1 MQGVPDPGSAA
12 AAIEF
17 RAVTKRYPGRE
28 APAVRELSLSV
39 PAGEICVLIGPS
51 GSGKTTAMKMVNRL
65 IDITEGDITIGGQS
79 VRSLDLTEL
88 RRGIGYVFQQIGL
101 FPHMSVEDNIGTVPR
116 LLGWD
121 KQRIRD
127 RVGELL
133 ELVGLEQSDAK
144 RYPGQFSGGQRQ
156 RIGVA
161 RAMAAD
167 QPIMLMDEPFG
178 AVDPIARDRLQN
190 DFLRLHAEVR
200 KTVIFVT
207 HDIDEAI
214 KMGHRVAIL
223 RDGELVQ
230 YGTPD
235 EILASPANEFIADFV
250 GADRGLKRLLLRKL
264 AEIEL
269 TPATNGEAD
278 DLPTIDEDTCLRDA
292 LSMMVTQ
299 RVSALTVLG
308 TAGERRGTVSMESL
322 AHFADLDRAD
332 AGGRGLGRC
341 SPQLALPIAQ
351 GGGPVIPTFQR
362 GSDCVRE
369 NRQFCWDWFS
379 SHWSSTFQPRLIEHI
394 ELTAI
399 AVGIGFVI
407 AFVAALVAYRWDWA
421 VNPATA
427 VFAFVYTIPSLAF
440 FQLMVPFTGLTR
452 LSAEIALVSYTL
464 LILFRNILTGLREVP
479 PDALE
484 AAQAMGLTRRQ
495 TLWRVEL
502 PLAMPAIMAG
512 IRIATVT
519 IISLATVAAF
529 IGVGGLGQPIFNAIQ
544 TGFKT
549 QFIAAGVLAVALA
562 LVTDAIL
569 VVLQR
574 ALTPWARAQVG

>member
-28 APAVRELSLSV
+28 APAVRELTLSV

-65 IDITEGDITIGGQS
+65 IDITDGDITIGGQS

-121 KQRIRD
+121 KQRIRA

-161 RAMAAD
+161 RAMAAG

-190 DFLRLHAEVR
+190 DFLRLHAEVQ

-250 GADRGLKRLLLRKL
+250 GADRGLKRLLLREL
-264 AEIEL
+264 RDIEL
-269 TPATNGEAD
+269 TSANGGAD
-278 DLPTIDEDTCLRDA
+278 ELPTIDERTCLRDA
-292 LSMMVTQ
+292 LSLMVTR
-299 RVSALTVLG
+299 RVTALTVMG
-308 TAGERRGTVSMESL
+308 EGGERRGTVSMETL
-322 AHFADLDRAD
+322 AHFADLDKSD
-332 AGGRGLGRC
+332 AG
-341 SPQLALPIAQ
+341 
-351 GGGPVIPTFQR
+351 V
-362 GSDCVRE
+362 
-369 NRQFCWDWFS
+369 
-379 SHWSSTFQPRLIEHI
+379 
-394 ELTAI
+394 
-399 AVGIGFVI
+399 
-407 AFVAALVAYRWDWA
+407 
-421 VNPATA
+421 
-427 VFAFVYTIPSLAF
+427 
-440 FQLMVPFTGLTR
+440 
-452 LSAEIALVSYTL
+452 
-464 LILFRNILTGLREVP
+464 
-479 PDALE
+479 E
-484 AAQAMGLTRRQ
+484 A
-495 TLWRVEL
+495 
-502 PLAMPAIMAG
+502 
-512 IRIATVT
+512 
-519 IISLATVAAF
+519 
-529 IGVGGLGQPIFNAIQ
+529 
-544 TGFKT
+544 
-549 QFIAAGVLAVALA
+549 
-562 LVTDAIL
+562 
-569 VVLQR
+569 
-574 ALTPWARAQVG
+574 

>member
-17 RAVTKRYPGRE
+17 RSVTKRYPGRE

-65 IDITEGDITIGGQS
+65 IDITEGDITIGEQS
-79 VRSLDLTEL
+79 VRGLDLTEL

-121 KQRIRD
+121 KQRIRA

-214 KMGHRVAIL
+214 KMGDRIAIL

-235 EILASPANEFIADFV
+235 EILARPANDFVADFV
-250 GADRGLKRLLLRKL
+250 GADRGLKRLLLREL
-264 AEIEL
+264 ARHRAR
-269 TPATNGEAD
+269 PSTNGE
-278 DLPTIDEDTCLRDA
+278 R
-292 LSMMVTQ
+292 
-299 RVSALTVLG
+299 
-308 TAGERRGTVSMESL
+308 
-322 AHFADLDRAD
+322 
-332 AGGRGLGRC
+332 
-341 SPQLALPIAQ
+341 
-351 GGGPVIPTFQR
+351 
-362 GSDCVRE
+362 
-369 NRQFCWDWFS
+369 
-379 SHWSSTFQPRLIEHI
+379 
-394 ELTAI
+394 
-399 AVGIGFVI
+399 
-407 AFVAALVAYRWDWA
+407 
-421 VNPATA
+421 
-427 VFAFVYTIPSLAF
+427 
-440 FQLMVPFTGLTR
+440 
-452 LSAEIALVSYTL
+452 
-464 LILFRNILTGLREVP
+464 
-479 PDALE
+479 
-484 AAQAMGLTRRQ
+484 
-495 TLWRVEL
+495 
-502 PLAMPAIMAG
+502 
-512 IRIATVT
+512 
-519 IISLATVAAF
+519 
-529 IGVGGLGQPIFNAIQ
+529 
-544 TGFKT
+544 
-549 QFIAAGVLAVALA
+549 
-562 LVTDAIL
+562 
-569 VVLQR
+569 
-574 ALTPWARAQVG
+574 

>member
-1 MQGVPDPGSAA
+1 MQGVADPGSAA

-17 RAVTKRYPGRE
+17 RAVTKRYPGRS
-28 APAVRELSLSV
+28 AAAVSELTLSV

-65 IDITEGDITIGGQS
+65 IDITEGDITVGGQS

-116 LLGWD
+116 LLGWP

-161 RAMAAD
+161 RAMAAG

-214 KMGHRVAIL
+214 KMGHRMAIL

-235 EILASPANEFIADFV
+235 EILATPANDFIADFV

-269 TPATNGEAD
+269 APANGERD

-332 AGGRGLGRC
+332 A
-341 SPQLALPIAQ
+341 
-351 GGGPVIPTFQR
+351 
-362 GSDCVRE
+362 
-369 NRQFCWDWFS
+369 
-379 SHWSSTFQPRLIEHI
+379 
-394 ELTAI
+394 
-399 AVGIGFVI
+399 
-407 AFVAALVAYRWDWA
+407 
-421 VNPATA
+421 
-427 VFAFVYTIPSLAF
+427 
-440 FQLMVPFTGLTR
+440 
-452 LSAEIALVSYTL
+452 
-464 LILFRNILTGLREVP
+464 EV
-479 PDALE
+479 E
-484 AAQAMGLTRRQ
+484 A
-495 TLWRVEL
+495 
-502 PLAMPAIMAG
+502 
-512 IRIATVT
+512 
-519 IISLATVAAF
+519 
-529 IGVGGLGQPIFNAIQ
+529 
-544 TGFKT
+544 
-549 QFIAAGVLAVALA
+549 
-562 LVTDAIL
+562 
-569 VVLQR
+569 
-574 ALTPWARAQVG
+574 

>member
-1 MQGVPDPGSAA
+1 MQAESDQGNAA

-17 RAVTKRYPGRE
+17 RAVTKRYAGRT
-28 APAVRELSLSV
+28 AAAVRELSLGV
-39 PAGEICVLIGPS
+39 PAGDICVLIGPS

-65 IDITEGDITIGGQS
+65 IDITEGDITIGDKS
-79 VRSLDLTEL
+79 VRSLDVTEL

-121 KQRIRD
+121 KRRIRN

-133 ELVGLEQSDAK
+133 ELVGLEQDDAK

-214 KMGHRVAIL
+214 KMGHRMAIL

-235 EILASPANEFIADFV
+235 EILATPANDFIADFV

-269 TPATNGEAD
+269 APPNGERD
-278 DLPTIDEDTCLRDA
+278 DLPTIDQDTCLRDA

-332 AGGRGLGRC
+332 A
-341 SPQLALPIAQ
+341 
-351 GGGPVIPTFQR
+351 
-362 GSDCVRE
+362 
-369 NRQFCWDWFS
+369 
-379 SHWSSTFQPRLIEHI
+379 
-394 ELTAI
+394 
-399 AVGIGFVI
+399 
-407 AFVAALVAYRWDWA
+407 
-421 VNPATA
+421 
-427 VFAFVYTIPSLAF
+427 
-440 FQLMVPFTGLTR
+440 
-452 LSAEIALVSYTL
+452 
-464 LILFRNILTGLREVP
+464 EV
-479 PDALE
+479 E
-484 AAQAMGLTRRQ
+484 A
-495 TLWRVEL
+495 
-502 PLAMPAIMAG
+502 
-512 IRIATVT
+512 
-519 IISLATVAAF
+519 
-529 IGVGGLGQPIFNAIQ
+529 
-544 TGFKT
+544 
-549 QFIAAGVLAVALA
+549 
-562 LVTDAIL
+562 
-569 VVLQR
+569 
-574 ALTPWARAQVG
+574 

>member
-1 MQGVPDPGSAA
+1 MQGEPDPGGAA

-17 RAVTKRYPGRE
+17 RAATKRYPGRD

-121 KQRIRD
+121 KQRIRN

-133 ELVGLEQSDAK
+133 ELVGLDPSDAR

-190 DFLRLHAEVR
+190 DFLRLHAEIR

-214 KMGHRVAIL
+214 KMGQRVAIL
-223 RDGELVQ
+223 KDGELVQ

-235 EILASPANEFIADFV
+235 DILARPVDDFVSDFV
-250 GADRGLKRLLLRKL
+250 GADRGLKRLRLRAL
-264 AEIEL
+264 RDIEL
-269 TPATNGEAD
+269 TSTNGGAD
-278 DLPTIDEDTCLRDA
+278 ELPTIDERTSLRDA
-292 LSMMVTQ
+292 LSLMVTR
-299 RVSALTVLG
+299 RVTALTVLG
-308 TAGERRGTVSMESL
+308 EGGERRGTVSMESL
-322 AHFADLDRAD
+322 AHFADLDES
-332 AGGRGLGRC
+332 G
-341 SPQLALPIAQ
+341 
-351 GGGPVIPTFQR
+351 
-362 GSDCVRE
+362 
-369 NRQFCWDWFS
+369 
-379 SHWSSTFQPRLIEHI
+379 
-394 ELTAI
+394 
-399 AVGIGFVI
+399 
-407 AFVAALVAYRWDWA
+407 
-421 VNPATA
+421 
-427 VFAFVYTIPSLAF
+427 
-440 FQLMVPFTGLTR
+440 
-452 LSAEIALVSYTL
+452 
-464 LILFRNILTGLREVP
+464 
-479 PDALE
+479 
-484 AAQAMGLTRRQ
+484 
-495 TLWRVEL
+495 
-502 PLAMPAIMAG
+502 
-512 IRIATVT
+512 
-519 IISLATVAAF
+519 
-529 IGVGGLGQPIFNAIQ
+529 
-544 TGFKT
+544 
-549 QFIAAGVLAVALA
+549 AGVEA
-562 LVTDAIL
+562 
-569 VVLQR
+569 
-574 ALTPWARAQVG
+574 

>member
-1 MQGVPDPGSAA
+1 MQGVPDAGPAA

-65 IDITEGDITIGGQS
+65 IDITEGDITVGGQS
-79 VRSLDLTEL
+79 VRGLDLTEL

-161 RAMAAD
+161 RAMAAG

-214 KMGHRVAIL
+214 KVGHRIAIL
-223 RDGELVQ
+223 REGELVQ

-235 EILASPANEFIADFV
+235 EILANPANEFIADFV

-269 TPATNGEAD
+269 TPAANGERD

-308 TAGERRGTVSMESL
+308 TAGERRGVVSMESL

-332 AGGRGLGRC
+332 AG
-341 SPQLALPIAQ
+341 
-351 GGGPVIPTFQR
+351 V
-362 GSDCVRE
+362 
-369 NRQFCWDWFS
+369 
-379 SHWSSTFQPRLIEHI
+379 
-394 ELTAI
+394 
-399 AVGIGFVI
+399 
-407 AFVAALVAYRWDWA
+407 
-421 VNPATA
+421 
-427 VFAFVYTIPSLAF
+427 
-440 FQLMVPFTGLTR
+440 
-452 LSAEIALVSYTL
+452 
-464 LILFRNILTGLREVP
+464 
-479 PDALE
+479 E
-484 AAQAMGLTRRQ
+484 A
-495 TLWRVEL
+495 
-502 PLAMPAIMAG
+502 
-512 IRIATVT
+512 
-519 IISLATVAAF
+519 
-529 IGVGGLGQPIFNAIQ
+529 
-544 TGFKT
+544 
-549 QFIAAGVLAVALA
+549 
-562 LVTDAIL
+562 
-569 VVLQR
+569 
-574 ALTPWARAQVG
+574 

>member
-1 MQGVPDPGSAA
+1 MQGVPDPGSDA

-101 FPHMSVEDNIGTVPR
+101 FPHMNVEDNIGTVPR

-121 KQRIRD
+121 KQRIRA

-161 RAMAAD
+161 RAMAAG
-167 QPIMLMDEPFG
+167 QPIMLMDQPFG
-178 AVDPIARDRLQN
+178 AGDPIARDRLQN

-235 EILASPANEFIADFV
+235 EILARPVDDFVSDFV
-250 GADRGLKRLLLRKL
+250 GADRGLKRLLLREL
-264 AEIEL
+264 RDIEL
-269 TPATNGEAD
+269 TSTNGRAEE
-278 DLPTIDEDTCLRDA
+278 LPTIDERTCLRDA
-292 LSMMVTQ
+292 LSLMVTR
-299 RVSALTVLG
+299 RVTALTVLG
-308 TAGERRGTVSMESL
+308 EGGERRGIVSMETL
-322 AHFADLDRAD
+322 AHFADLD
-332 AGGRGLGRC
+332 
-341 SPQLALPIAQ
+341 Q
-351 GGGPVIPTFQR
+351 
-362 GSDCVRE
+362 SD
-369 NRQFCWDWFS
+369 
-379 SHWSSTFQPRLIEHI
+379 T
-394 ELTAI
+394 
-399 AVGIGFVI
+399 
-407 AFVAALVAYRWDWA
+407 
-421 VNPATA
+421 
-427 VFAFVYTIPSLAF
+427 
-440 FQLMVPFTGLTR
+440 
-452 LSAEIALVSYTL
+452 
-464 LILFRNILTGLREVP
+464 
-479 PDALE
+479 
-484 AAQAMGLTRRQ
+484 
-495 TLWRVEL
+495 
-502 PLAMPAIMAG
+502 
-512 IRIATVT
+512 
-519 IISLATVAAF
+519 
-529 IGVGGLGQPIFNAIQ
+529 GVGA
-544 TGFKT
+544 
-549 QFIAAGVLAVALA
+549 
-562 LVTDAIL
+562 
-569 VVLQR
+569 
-574 ALTPWARAQVG
+574 

>member
-1 MQGVPDPGSAA
+1 MQGVPDAGSAA

-17 RAVTKRYPGRE
+17 RAVTKRYSGRT
-28 APAVRELSLSV
+28 AAAVHELSLSV

-65 IDITEGDITIGGQS
+65 IDITEGDITVGGQS

-116 LLGWD
+116 LLGWP

-214 KMGHRVAIL
+214 KMGHRIAIL
-223 RDGELVQ
+223 REGELVQ

-235 EILASPANEFIADFV
+235 DILANPANEFIADFV

-269 TPATNGEAD
+269 SPAANGERD
-278 DLPTIDEDTCLRDA
+278 DLPTIDDDTSLRDA

-308 TAGERRGTVSMESL
+308 SAGERRGTVSMESL

-332 AGGRGLGRC
+332 A
-341 SPQLALPIAQ
+341 
-351 GGGPVIPTFQR
+351 
-362 GSDCVRE
+362 
-369 NRQFCWDWFS
+369 
-379 SHWSSTFQPRLIEHI
+379 
-394 ELTAI
+394 
-399 AVGIGFVI
+399 
-407 AFVAALVAYRWDWA
+407 
-421 VNPATA
+421 
-427 VFAFVYTIPSLAF
+427 
-440 FQLMVPFTGLTR
+440 
-452 LSAEIALVSYTL
+452 
-464 LILFRNILTGLREVP
+464 EV
-479 PDALE
+479 E
-484 AAQAMGLTRRQ
+484 A
-495 TLWRVEL
+495 
-502 PLAMPAIMAG
+502 
-512 IRIATVT
+512 
-519 IISLATVAAF
+519 
-529 IGVGGLGQPIFNAIQ
+529 
-544 TGFKT
+544 
-549 QFIAAGVLAVALA
+549 
-562 LVTDAIL
+562 
-569 VVLQR
+569 
-574 ALTPWARAQVG
+574 

>member
-39 PAGEICVLIGPS
+39 PAGEVCVLIGPS

-65 IDITEGDITIGGQS
+65 IDITDGDITIGEQS

-121 KQRIRD
+121 KRRIRN

-161 RAMAAD
+161 RAMAAG

-223 RDGELVQ
+223 KDGELVQ

-235 EILASPANEFIADFV
+235 EILARPANEFIADFV
-250 GADRGLKRLLLRKL
+250 GADRGLKRLLLREL
-264 AEIEL
+264 RDIEL
-269 TPATNGEAD
+269 TSPNGGAD
-278 DLPTIDEDTCLRDA
+278 DLPTVDERMSLRDA
-292 LSMMVTQ
+292 LSLMVTR
-299 RVSALTVLG
+299 RVTALTVM
-308 TAGERRGTVSMESL
+308 GEDGELRGTVSMETL
-322 AHFADLDRAD
+322 AHFADRDK
-332 AGGRGLGRC
+332 
-341 SPQLALPIAQ
+341 
-351 GGGPVIPTFQR
+351 
-362 GSDCVRE
+362 SD
-369 NRQFCWDWFS
+369 
-379 SHWSSTFQPRLIEHI
+379 
-394 ELTAI
+394 
-399 AVGIGFVI
+399 
-407 AFVAALVAYRWDWA
+407 
-421 VNPATA
+421 
-427 VFAFVYTIPSLAF
+427 
-440 FQLMVPFTGLTR
+440 TG
-452 LSAEIALVSYTL
+452 V
-464 LILFRNILTGLREVP
+464 
-479 PDALE
+479 E
-484 AAQAMGLTRRQ
+484 A
-495 TLWRVEL
+495 
-502 PLAMPAIMAG
+502 
-512 IRIATVT
+512 
-519 IISLATVAAF
+519 
-529 IGVGGLGQPIFNAIQ
+529 
-544 TGFKT
+544 
-549 QFIAAGVLAVALA
+549 
-562 LVTDAIL
+562 
-569 VVLQR
+569 
-574 ALTPWARAQVG
+574 

>member
-17 RAVTKRYPGRE
+17 RAVTKRYSGRE

-65 IDITEGDITIGGQS
+65 IDITEGDITIGDQS

-116 LLGWD
+116 LLGWN
-121 KQRIRD
+121 KKRIRD

-144 RYPGQFSGGQRQ
+144 RSPGQFSGGQRQ

-190 DFLRLHAEVR
+190 DFLRLHAEVQ

-214 KMGHRVAIL
+214 KMGHRIAIL
-223 RDGELVQ
+223 REGELVQ

-235 EILASPANEFIADFV
+235 DILANPANEFIADFV

-269 TPATNGEAD
+269 APAANGERD

-292 LSMMVTQ
+292 LSMMVTR

-322 AHFADLDRAD
+322 AHFDDLDRAD
-332 AGGRGLGRC
+332 AD
-341 SPQLALPIAQ
+341 A
-351 GGGPVIPTFQR
+351 
-362 GSDCVRE
+362 E
-369 NRQFCWDWFS
+369 
-379 SHWSSTFQPRLIEHI
+379 
-394 ELTAI
+394 
-399 AVGIGFVI
+399 VG
-407 AFVAALVAYRWDWA
+407 A
-421 VNPATA
+421 
-427 VFAFVYTIPSLAF
+427 
-440 FQLMVPFTGLTR
+440 
-452 LSAEIALVSYTL
+452 
-464 LILFRNILTGLREVP
+464 
-479 PDALE
+479 
-484 AAQAMGLTRRQ
+484 
-495 TLWRVEL
+495 
-502 PLAMPAIMAG
+502 
-512 IRIATVT
+512 
-519 IISLATVAAF
+519 
-529 IGVGGLGQPIFNAIQ
+529 
-544 TGFKT
+544 
-549 QFIAAGVLAVALA
+549 
-562 LVTDAIL
+562 
-569 VVLQR
+569 
-574 ALTPWARAQVG
+574 

>member
-17 RAVTKRYPGRE
+17 RAATKRYPGRE

-65 IDITEGDITIGGQS
+65 IDITEGDITVGGQS

-121 KQRIRD
+121 KQRIRN

-161 RAMAAD
+161 RAMAAG

-235 EILASPANEFIADFV
+235 DILASPANEFIADFV
-250 GADRGLKRLLLRKL
+250 GADRGLKRLLLREL
-264 AEIEL
+264 RDIEL
-269 TPATNGEAD
+269 TSLNGGTD
-278 DLPTIDEDTCLRDA
+278 DLPTVDERTSLRDA
-292 LSMMVTQ
+292 LSLMVTR
-299 RVSALTVLG
+299 RVTALTVMG
-308 TAGERRGTVSMESL
+308 EDGERRGTVSMETL
-322 AHFADLDRAD
+322 AHFADLNK
-332 AGGRGLGRC
+332 
-341 SPQLALPIAQ
+341 
-351 GGGPVIPTFQR
+351 
-362 GSDCVRE
+362 SD
-369 NRQFCWDWFS
+369 
-379 SHWSSTFQPRLIEHI
+379 
-394 ELTAI
+394 
-399 AVGIGFVI
+399 
-407 AFVAALVAYRWDWA
+407 
-421 VNPATA
+421 
-427 VFAFVYTIPSLAF
+427 
-440 FQLMVPFTGLTR
+440 TG
-452 LSAEIALVSYTL
+452 V
-464 LILFRNILTGLREVP
+464 
-479 PDALE
+479 E
-484 AAQAMGLTRRQ
+484 A
-495 TLWRVEL
+495 
-502 PLAMPAIMAG
+502 
-512 IRIATVT
+512 
-519 IISLATVAAF
+519 
-529 IGVGGLGQPIFNAIQ
+529 
-544 TGFKT
+544 
-549 QFIAAGVLAVALA
+549 
-562 LVTDAIL
+562 
-569 VVLQR
+569 
-574 ALTPWARAQVG
+574 

>member
-17 RAVTKRYPGRE
+17 RAVTKRYPGR
-28 APAVRELSLSV
+28 ATAAVRELSLSV

-65 IDITEGDITIGGQS
+65 IDITEGDITVGGQS

-101 FPHMSVEDNIGTVPR
+101 FAHMSVEDNIGTVPR
-116 LLGWD
+116 LLGWP

-214 KMGHRVAIL
+214 KMGDRMAIL

-235 EILASPANEFIADFV
+235 EILASPANDFIADFV

-269 TPATNGEAD
+269 APSNGERD

-292 LSMMVTQ
+292 LSMMVTE

-308 TAGERRGTVSMESL
+308 TAGERRGTVSMERL

-332 AGGRGLGRC
+332 
-341 SPQLALPIAQ
+341 
-351 GGGPVIPTFQR
+351 T
-362 GSDCVRE
+362 
-369 NRQFCWDWFS
+369 
-379 SHWSSTFQPRLIEHI
+379 
-394 ELTAI
+394 
-399 AVGIGFVI
+399 
-407 AFVAALVAYRWDWA
+407 
-421 VNPATA
+421 
-427 VFAFVYTIPSLAF
+427 
-440 FQLMVPFTGLTR
+440 
-452 LSAEIALVSYTL
+452 
-464 LILFRNILTGLREVP
+464 EV
-479 PDALE
+479 E
-484 AAQAMGLTRRQ
+484 A
-495 TLWRVEL
+495 
-502 PLAMPAIMAG
+502 
-512 IRIATVT
+512 
-519 IISLATVAAF
+519 
-529 IGVGGLGQPIFNAIQ
+529 
-544 TGFKT
+544 
-549 QFIAAGVLAVALA
+549 
-562 LVTDAIL
+562 
-569 VVLQR
+569 
-574 ALTPWARAQVG
+574 

>member
-17 RAVTKRYPGRE
+17 LAVTKRYPGRE

-65 IDITEGDITIGGQS
+65 IDITDGDITIGGQS

-116 LLGWD
+116 LLGWN
-121 KQRIRD
+121 KKRIRD

-190 DFLRLHAEVR
+190 DFLRLHAEVQ

-214 KMGHRVAIL
+214 KMGHRMAIL

-235 EILASPANEFIADFV
+235 EILAAPANDFIADFV

-264 AEIEL
+264 DEIEL
-269 TPATNGEAD
+269 SPVANGERD

-308 TAGERRGTVSMESL
+308 T
-322 AHFADLDRAD
+322 
-332 AGGRGLGRC
+332 GGRAPG
-341 SPQLALPIAQ
+341 
-351 GGGPVIPTFQR
+351 
-362 GSDCVRE
+362 
-369 NRQFCWDWFS
+369 
-379 SHWSSTFQPRLIEHI
+379 H
-394 ELTAI
+394 
-399 AVGIGFVI
+399 
-407 AFVAALVAYRWDWA
+407 
-421 VNPATA
+421 
-427 VFAFVYTIPSLAF
+427 
-440 FQLMVPFTGLTR
+440 
-452 LSAEIALVSYTL
+452 
-464 LILFRNILTGLREVP
+464 
-479 PDALE
+479 
-484 AAQAMGLTRRQ
+484 
-495 TLWRVEL
+495 
-502 PLAMPAIMAG
+502 
-512 IRIATVT
+512 
-519 IISLATVAAF
+519 
-529 IGVGGLGQPIFNAIQ
+529 GVDGEP
-544 TGFKT
+544 
-549 QFIAAGVLAVALA
+549 
-562 LVTDAIL
+562 
-569 VVLQR
+569 R
-574 ALTPWARAQVG
+574 ALR

>member
-1 MQGVPDPGSAA
+1 MQGAPDPGSAA

-65 IDITEGDITIGGQS
+65 IDITEGDITIGEQS

-161 RAMAAD
+161 RAMAAG

-178 AVDPIARDRLQN
+178 AVDPITRDRLQN
-190 DFLRLHAEVR
+190 DFLRLHAEIR

-214 KMGHRVAIL
+214 KMGHRIAIL
-223 RDGELVQ
+223 KDGELIQ

-235 EILASPANEFIADFV
+235 EILARPVDDFVSDFV
-250 GADRGLKRLLLRKL
+250 GADRGLKRLLLREL
-264 AEIEL
+264 RDIEL
-269 TPATNGEAD
+269 TAANGDAD
-278 DLPTIDEDTCLRDA
+278 QLPTVDEHTSLRDA
-292 LSMMVTQ
+292 LSLMVTR
-299 RVSALTVLG
+299 RVSALTVVG
-308 TAGERRGTVSMESL
+308 PGGERRGMVSMETL
-322 AHFADLDRAD
+322 AHFADRDK
-332 AGGRGLGRC
+332 
-341 SPQLALPIAQ
+341 
-351 GGGPVIPTFQR
+351 
-362 GSDCVRE
+362 SD
-369 NRQFCWDWFS
+369 
-379 SHWSSTFQPRLIEHI
+379 
-394 ELTAI
+394 
-399 AVGIGFVI
+399 
-407 AFVAALVAYRWDWA
+407 
-421 VNPATA
+421 TA
-427 VFAFVYTIPSLAF
+427 V
-440 FQLMVPFTGLTR
+440 
-452 LSAEIALVSYTL
+452 
-464 LILFRNILTGLREVP
+464 
-479 PDALE
+479 E
-484 AAQAMGLTRRQ
+484 A
-495 TLWRVEL
+495 
-502 PLAMPAIMAG
+502 
-512 IRIATVT
+512 
-519 IISLATVAAF
+519 
-529 IGVGGLGQPIFNAIQ
+529 
-544 TGFKT
+544 
-549 QFIAAGVLAVALA
+549 
-562 LVTDAIL
+562 
-569 VVLQR
+569 
-574 ALTPWARAQVG
+574 

>member
-28 APAVRELSLSV
+28 APAVRELTLSV

-65 IDITEGDITIGGQS
+65 IDITDGDITIGGQS

-121 KQRIRD
+121 KQRIRA

-161 RAMAAD
+161 RAMAAG

-190 DFLRLHAEVR
+190 DFLRLHAEVQ

-250 GADRGLKRLLLRKL
+250 GADRGLKRLLLREL
-264 AEIEL
+264 RDIEL
-269 TPATNGEAD
+269 TSVNGGAD
-278 DLPTIDEDTCLRDA
+278 ELPTIDERTCLRDA
-292 LSMMVTQ
+292 LSLMVTR
-299 RVSALTVLG
+299 RVTALTVLG
-308 TAGERRGTVSMESL
+308 EGGERRGTVSMETL
-322 AHFADLDRAD
+322 AHFADLDKSD
-332 AGGRGLGRC
+332 AG
-341 SPQLALPIAQ
+341 
-351 GGGPVIPTFQR
+351 V
-362 GSDCVRE
+362 
-369 NRQFCWDWFS
+369 
-379 SHWSSTFQPRLIEHI
+379 
-394 ELTAI
+394 
-399 AVGIGFVI
+399 
-407 AFVAALVAYRWDWA
+407 
-421 VNPATA
+421 
-427 VFAFVYTIPSLAF
+427 
-440 FQLMVPFTGLTR
+440 
-452 LSAEIALVSYTL
+452 
-464 LILFRNILTGLREVP
+464 
-479 PDALE
+479 E
-484 AAQAMGLTRRQ
+484 A
-495 TLWRVEL
+495 
-502 PLAMPAIMAG
+502 
-512 IRIATVT
+512 
-519 IISLATVAAF
+519 
-529 IGVGGLGQPIFNAIQ
+529 
-544 TGFKT
+544 
-549 QFIAAGVLAVALA
+549 
-562 LVTDAIL
+562 
-569 VVLQR
+569 
-574 ALTPWARAQVG
+574 